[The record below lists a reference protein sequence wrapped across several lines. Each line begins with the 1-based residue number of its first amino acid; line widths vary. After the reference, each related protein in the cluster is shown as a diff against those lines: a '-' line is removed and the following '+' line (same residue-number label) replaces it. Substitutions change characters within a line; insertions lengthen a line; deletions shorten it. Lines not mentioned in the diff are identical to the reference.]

1 MLDFN
6 AGKYAAFV
14 WPAYALS
21 VAVIGAM
28 IADTLSRARRWRR
41 AAEAREADARERAA
55 PLAQPPLTQPPL
67 TQAPPNQAPKAPAP
81 ELPTVE
87 T

>member
-21 VAVIGAM
+21 VVVIGGLV
-28 IADTLSRARRWRR
+28 ADTPARARRWRQ
-41 AAEAREADARERAA
+41 AVEAREAQLGAVAE
-55 PLAQPPLTQPPL
+55 PLAQPP
-67 TQAPPNQAPKAPAP
+67 KAAAAP
-81 ELPTVE
+81 EPE
-87 T
+87 AGA

>member
-21 VAVIGAM
+21 VIVIGGLV
-28 IADTLSRARRWRR
+28 ADTLARARRWRR
-41 AAEAREADARERAA
+41 AVEAREAQLGEQAEPMAR
-55 PLAQPPLTQPPL
+55 
-67 TQAPPNQAPKAPAP
+67 APKADPAP
-81 ELPTVE
+81 EPE
-87 T
+87 AKA

>member
-21 VAVIGAM
+21 VVVIGALV
-28 IADTLSRARRWRR
+28 ADTLARARRWRR
-41 AAEAREADARERAA
+41 AVEALEAERGETAE
-55 PLAQPPLTQPPL
+55 PLAMTPEPDPT
-67 TQAPPNQAPKAPAP
+67 PKP
-81 ELPTVE
+81 EHKA
-87 T
+87 